1 MEIKKEKK
9 ENKLI
14 VGLLVGV
21 MLGIII
27 GVVSAYSLIQKDT
40 DLPADEQTMFFDETF
55 PQNMGGE
62 FMGIVEAE
70 ITKINIAENY
80 LMVKSVWPQKEEEV
94 KVKINPETIIEKS
107 STLEQ
112 TINDIQ
118 VGQVISFS
126 GTEDMRNKTEITQ
139 IDWFTVHTDSQG
151 VLDELEGL
159 QSDLAVIDYEVFHL
173 DAEILEVNPQKNYL
187 IVKPLFPALPQERVK
202 VILEAGKTFPVF
214 KIETKT
220 IYDLTINDSIMFETT
235 ENINEKQ
242 VIENVNRIHINEDGA
257 QMSIF

>member
-1 MEIKKEKK
+1 M
-9 ENKLI
+9 
-14 VGLLVGV
+14 
-21 MLGIII
+21 
-27 GVVSAYSLIQKDT
+27 
-40 DLPADEQTMFFDETF
+40 
-55 PQNMGGE
+55 
-62 FMGIVEAE
+62 
-70 ITKINIAENY
+70 
-80 LMVKSVWPQKEEEV
+80 
-94 KVKINPETIIEKS
+94 
-107 STLEQ
+107 
-112 TINDIQ
+112 
-118 VGQVISFS
+118 
-126 GTEDMRNKTEITQ
+126 
-139 IDWFTVHTDSQG
+139 
-151 VLDELEGL
+151 EGL